1 MNAQE
6 QVAEAIATHG
16 RPMWVAHIPKRI
28 VQEVDKNILK
38 EMLEKAGKS
47 VETMKVRDKYDF
59 LLDWAA
65 ENVFEQITTAQ
76 MKQMTGLTGVSIRR
90 WIQDHTDTFRKVK
103 NGVWEVRDVKAD
115 READRAKQ

>member
-6 QVAEAIATHG
+6 QVAEAIAIHG

-47 VETMKVRDKYDF
+47 VETMKVRDKYDY

-65 ENVFEQITTAQ
+65 ENVF
-76 MKQMTGLTGVSIRR
+76 
-90 WIQDHTDTFRKVK
+90 
-103 NGVWEVRDVKAD
+103 
-115 READRAKQ
+115 

>member
-38 EMLEKAGKS
+38 ENQVLS
-47 VETMKVRDKYDF
+47 VEVYVIVCQKVCA
-59 LLDWAA
+59 W
-65 ENVFEQITTAQ
+65 
-76 MKQMTGLTGVSIRR
+76 
-90 WIQDHTDTFRKVK
+90 
-103 NGVWEVRDVKAD
+103 RDVLVVIVSQFAT
-115 READRAKQ
+115 